1 LTARC
6 YYANVHSMN
15 TNSTDEISL
24 KLLDELTRGSVIS
37 QRALADNLG
46 IALGLVN
53 AYIKRLGKKGYIKI
67 TNLPRN
73 RIKYIVTPKG
83 FAEKAKLTYDYLHHS
98 LTYFKEIRKKIE
110 HAYSVMMA
118 SGVQKVLLWGDGE
131 IAELCYISARGLP
144 ITIVGVI
151 GEKDIEN
158 GFFGH
163 HVYSADTARNIEYDA
178 VLVSSL
184 DMRDKIMQAMD
195 QNINTKDIYY
205 LQ

>member
-1 LTARC
+1 
-6 YYANVHSMN
+6 MN
-15 TNSTDEISL
+15 TDASDEISL

-37 QRALADNLG
+37 QRVLADNLG

-83 FAEKAKLTYDYLHHS
+83 FAEKAKLTYNYLHHS
-98 LTYFKEIRKKIE
+98 ITYFKEIRKKIE
-110 HAYSVMMA
+110 HAYAVMMA
-118 SGVQKVLLWGDGE
+118 SGVRNVLLWGDGD

-144 ITIVGVI
+144 ITIIGVI
-151 GEKDIEN
+151 GEIDIEN

-163 HVYSADTARNIEYDA
+163 HVYSIEAAHRIEYDA

-184 DMRDKIMQAMD
+184 DMHDKIMKVMD

>member
-1 LTARC
+1 MTARC
-6 YYANVHSMN
+6 YYDNVHRMN
-15 TNSTDEISL
+15 TDAPDEISL

-67 TNLPRN
+67 TSLPRN

-98 LTYFKEIRKKIE
+98 ITYFKEVRKKIE

-118 SGVQKVLLWGDGE
+118 SGVRNVLLWGDGE

-163 HVYSADTARNIEYDA
+163 HVYSVDSAQGIEYDA

-184 DMRDKIMQAMD
+184 DMRDKIVKATD
-195 QNINTKDIYY
+195 KNVNTKDIYY

>member
-1 LTARC
+1 MTARC
-6 YYANVHSMN
+6 YYANVHGMN
-15 TNSTDEISL
+15 TDAPDEISL

-98 LTYFKEIRKKIE
+98 INYFKEIRNKIE
-110 HAYSVMMA
+110 HAYAVMMV
-118 SGVQKVLLWGDGE
+118 SGVRNVLLWGDGE

-144 ITIVGVI
+144 ITIIGVI
-151 GEKDIEN
+151 GEKDVAN
-158 GFFGH
+158 GFFGR
-163 HVYSADTARNIEYDA
+163 HVYSIEAAHSVEYDA

-195 QNINTKDIYY
+195 QNVNTKDIYY

>member
-1 LTARC
+1 
-6 YYANVHSMN
+6 MN
-15 TNSTDEISL
+15 TDAPDEISL
-24 KLLDELTRGSVIS
+24 KLLDELTRGSVVS

-53 AYIKRLGKKGYIKI
+53 AYIKRLCKKGYIKI
-67 TNLPRN
+67 TSLPRN

-83 FAEKAKLTYDYLHHS
+83 FAEKAKLTYDYLHYS
-98 LTYFKEIRKKIE
+98 INYFKEVRKKIE
-110 HAYSVMMA
+110 HAYTVMMA
-118 SGVQKVLLWGDGE
+118 SGVKNVLLWGDGE

-144 ITIVGVI
+144 IAIVGVI

-163 HVYSADTARNIEYDA
+163 HVYSVEAAQSVEYDA

-184 DMRDKIMQAMD
+184 DMRDKIMKAMD
-195 QNINTKDIYY
+195 QNIKTKDIYY

>member
-1 LTARC
+1 
-6 YYANVHSMN
+6 MN
-15 TNSTDEISL
+15 TDAPDEIAL

-83 FAEKAKLTYDYLHHS
+83 FAEKAKLAYDYLHHS
-98 LTYFKEIRKKIE
+98 INYFKEVRKRIE
-110 HAYSVMMA
+110 HAYAVMMA
-118 SGVQKVLLWGDGE
+118 SGVRNVLLWGDGE
-131 IAELCYISARGLP
+131 IAELCFISARGLP

-163 HVYSADTARNIEYDA
+163 HVYSVDAARNVQYDA

-184 DMRDKIMQAMD
+184 DMHDKIMKATD

>member
-1 LTARC
+1 
-6 YYANVHSMN
+6 MN
-15 TNSTDEISL
+15 ADAPDEISL

-53 AYIKRLGKKGYIKI
+53 AYIKRLYSKGYIKI
-67 TNLPRN
+67 KNLPRN
-73 RIKYIVTPKG
+73 RIKYIITPKG
-83 FAEKAKLTYDYLHHS
+83 FAEKAKLTYNYLHHS
-98 LTYFKEIRKKIE
+98 INYFKDARKKIE
-110 HAYSVMMA
+110 HAYAVMLA
-118 SGVQKVLLWGDGE
+118 SGVRNVLLWGDGE

-144 ITIVGVI
+144 INIVGVI
-151 GEKDIEN
+151 GEKNIEN

-163 HVYSADTARNIEYDA
+163 HVYSEDAARSIEYDA

-184 DMRDKIMQAMD
+184 DMRDKIMKATD
-195 QNINTKDIYY
+195 HNINAKDIYY

>member
-1 LTARC
+1 
-6 YYANVHSMN
+6 MN

-24 KLLDELTRGSVIS
+24 KLLDELPRGSVIS

-83 FAEKAKLTYDYLHHS
+83 FAEKAKLAYDYLHHS
-98 LTYFKEIRKKIE
+98 LNYFKEIRKKIE
-110 HAYSVMMA
+110 HAYAVMMA
-118 SGVQKVLLWGDGE
+118 SGVRNVLLWGDGE
-131 IAELCYISARGLP
+131 IAELCFISARGLP

-151 GEKDIEN
+151 GGNEVES

-163 HVYSADTARNIEYDA
+163 HVYSIEAAHSIEYDA

-184 DMRDKIMQAMD
+184 DMRGKIIQAMD
-195 QNINTKDIYY
+195 QNIKPKEISN